1 MTKEGLL
8 GMNMIRDVGKRE
20 ERNLDGKSG
29 KITRVS
35 VPESHLFLSPIP
47 VQCAHHVNGRRIII
61 VYQRPLILKKPYM
74 VERKRNEAI
83 GTKKRDGTDIA
94 RLNVPKNGRKIG
106 NANVIEDS
114 KERKEMRNGDLVQE
128 QGSLLTQVLVRQ
140 ILQYL
145 CHLLQGTPQLL
156 VIQHHHHHGH
166 RLQLV
171 MRPQPQRTV

>member
-29 KITRVS
+29 KITRAS
-35 VPESHLFLSPIP
+35 VLESLSFLSPVP
-47 VQCAHHVNGRRIII
+47 VQCAQHVNGRRIII
-61 VYQRPLILKKPYM
+61 VYQRPLTPKKPYM
-74 VERKRNEAI
+74 VERKRNGAI
-83 GTKKRDGTDIA
+83 GTKKKDGTDIA

-106 NANVIEDS
+106 NANVIEDL
-114 KERKEMRNGDLVQE
+114 KERKEMRNGDLIQE

-140 ILQYL
+140 ILQSL
-145 CHLLQGTPQLL
+145 CHHLQGMPHLL
-156 VIQHHHHHGH
+156 AIQHHHHGR